1 MLNLFSSAKATLIT
15 TKGYKV
21 VYGYLPGRT
30 IKTNLY
36 DIRWLLIWCA
46 FHLRNSTTGWTA
58 KQVFFSKSVKKSVKR
73 AVRVLRARSA
83 QASDARRGCEAYF

>member
-36 DIRWLLIWCA
+36 NIRWLLIWCA
-46 FHLRNSTTGWTA
+46 FHLRNSTTG
-58 KQVFFSKSVKKSVKR
+58 
-73 AVRVLRARSA
+73 
-83 QASDARRGCEAYF
+83 